1 MIKPKQ
7 GNSVIN
13 SIDYVYIYIYIYKR
27 NEHVIQAL
35 INEKKKSQS
44 VIQSTFIN
52 LFIYSKNQLSVMVY
66 N

>member
-1 MIKPKQ
+1 MF
-7 GNSVIN
+7 
-13 SIDYVYIYIYIYKR
+13 IYIYIYKR

>member
-1 MIKPKQ
+1 MFIY
-7 GNSVIN
+7 I
-13 SIDYVYIYIYIYKR
+13 YIYIYIYKR

-52 LFIYSKNQLSVMVY
+52 LFIYSKNQLSVMV
-66 N
+66 